1 MEAVLVDKTSAEWN
15 ALLVQAGV
23 PCGPVYRYEQVIDD
37 PQAQHRQMAVEVEHP
52 RAGRMTITNTPLKL
66 SRTPGSVR
74 LPAPMLG
81 QHTDHILR
89 HLGYDETAIARYHAE
104 GVV

>member
-1 MEAVLVDKTSAEWN
+1 
-15 ALLVQAGV
+15 
-23 PCGPVYRYEQVIDD
+23 VYRYDQVFHD
-37 PQAQHRQMAVEVEHP
+37 PQVQHRRMAVDVEHP

-74 LPAPMLG
+74 LPAPVLG
-81 QHTDHILR
+81 QHTAEILR
-89 HLGYDETAIARYHAE
+89 RLGYDEAAIATYQAE